1 MYIIMFIKTIALVGT
16 YILWN
21 YWAWFF
27 REILCGDQLVSE
39 LESNLMKMFA
49 KIISAMEEDVE
60 REQVQDSCK
69 FLQVEQKSN
78 ASIP

>member
-1 MYIIMFIKTIALVGT
+1 
-16 YILWN
+16 
-21 YWAWFF
+21 
-27 REILCGDQLVSE
+27 
-39 LESNLMKMFA
+39 MKMLA
-49 KIISAMEEDVE
+49 KNISAMEEDVE